1 MRLGISCIAL
11 AVLAAGTTSAQ
22 RTTATSP
29 ASRARAVSWVH
40 ESWTARDG
48 LPVNSINAIIQDRTG
63 YIWAATW
70 DGLVRFDGVRFT
82 IFNSSKSEALPSN
95 RIVRLKEGRDGG
107 VRLGAGEGA

>member
-1 MRLGISCIAL
+1 M
-11 AVLAAGTTSAQ
+11 
-22 RTTATSP
+22 
-29 ASRARAVSWVH
+29 SWVH

-82 IFNSSKSEALPSN
+82 VFNSSKSEQLPSN
-95 RIVRLKEGRDGG
+95 RIVRLKEGRDGSLWLVTEQG
-107 VRLGAGEGA
+107 HVVRFRDGSFTNVPFENAKSAEGDV